1 MFDFFRSLFRP
12 QASGALAKERLRLVL
27 LSDHLALAPDVIE
40 AMKADLLAV
49 ISKYVEID
57 EVHAD
62 VAFEHREHEI
72 AMLASIPIVAVRNR
86 RVSAE
91 PPAAAE
97 VPAVIHGT
105 EPAEAPSD
113 TPAATPD
120 DAPAPVAERKPRRR
134 RRRLPKPTIG
144 EPAQA

>member
-27 LSDHLALAPDVIE
+27 LSDHLALAPDVID

-57 EVHAD
+57 EAHAD

-72 AMLASIPIVAVRNR
+72 AMLASVPIVAVRNR
-86 RVSAE
+86 RLPPE
-91 PPAAAE
+91 PAAAE
-97 VPAVIHGT
+97 PTIMHGT
-105 EPAEAPSD
+105 QGA
-113 TPAATPD
+113 
-120 DAPAPVAERKPRRR
+120 DAPADTPIAPPGDAQPPAAQPKPRRR
-134 RRRLPKPTIG
+134 RRRLPKPSMG